1 MVHQTIFACANV
13 SMETV
18 NSQRNIEIVY
28 NAKVYDRHIKSLLL
42 FPLHIIITIQQSP
55 YISSFK
61 TINVSIVCLVVTF
74 FFLLV
79 RTVVHALLGQA
90 LIAS

>member
-1 MVHQTIFACANV
+1 
-13 SMETV
+13 METV

-74 FFLLV
+74 FFACENCGIRFTRSSTDCFLV
-79 RTVVHALLGQA
+79 ALH
-90 LIAS
+90 